1 MVVFEY
7 AHAKLLSFRKGMD
20 NHMTF
25 HVSTPSIEVY
35 FWIGIAMMLL
45 GKTLSAV
52 GLLMQKYSHKGEPT
66 TWTCCGRSAA
76 LYFTSPM
83 WLCGLVVYIL
93 AHILCWVS
101 LALGPQTV
109 LASLTCW
116 STVVTFV
123 LAPSF
128 LGETVTVF
136 RLISVCVMIL
146 GCTWVI
152 FSGPRMYQVSTV
164 ELMLLQMQDM
174 LFLMLSGLALL
185 YLLCCAGMAA
195 LSNKSPRLSALQ
207 YTTIAAVVGW
217 YSVLSAKITS
227 GLTFTSWHHN
237 GNQFD
242 RWESWVMLAIMIL
255 LAVANL
261 HFLNMALSIGDA
273 VYVTP
278 LHQAIA
284 IFGQTVLGG
293 IFFQEFQHLDT
304 YGHINFWLGLT
315 CVLVGIICLTRKGP
329 ETDFFQYPILGP
341 KSGSTADCSSQDS
354 KLPLSRRP

>member
-1 MVVFEY
+1 MVVFEH
-7 AHAKLLSFRKGMD
+7 AHAKVLSSHKVID
-20 NHMTF
+20 NHSAI
-25 HVSTPSIEVY
+25 HISTSPLELY
-35 FWIGIAMMLL
+35 FWVGIAMMLL
-45 GKTLSAV
+45 GKTLSAI

-66 TWTCCGRSAA
+66 TWTCCSRSVA
-76 LYFTSPM
+76 LYCTSPS

-116 STVVTFV
+116 STVVTFMI
-123 LAPSF
+123 APSF

-136 RLISVCVMIL
+136 RLISVCIMIL

-152 FSGPRMYQVSTV
+152 LSGPRTYQVSTV
-164 ELMLLQMQDM
+164 ELILLQMQNM
-174 LFLMLSGLALL
+174 LFLMLSGLALM
-185 YLLCCAGMAA
+185 YLLGCAGMAA

-207 YTTIAAVVGW
+207 YTTIASVVGW

-227 GLTFTSWHHN
+227 GLVFTSWHHN
-237 GNQFD
+237 ENQFD
-242 RWESWVMLAIMIL
+242 RWESWAMLVIMIV

-284 IFGQTVLGG
+284 ILGQTVLGG
-293 IFFQEFQHLDT
+293 LFFQEFQHLDT
-304 YGHINFWLGLT
+304 YGHINFWLGLS
-315 CVLVGIICLTRKGP
+315 CVLLGIICLTRKGP
-329 ETDFFQYPILGP
+329 ATDFFQYPILGS
-341 KSGSTADCSSQDS
+341 KSTASSVSD
-354 KLPLSRRP
+354 KI